1 MVTSPPEAPGR
12 THSSDPFAGWL
23 GLLQA
28 LSDAI
33 GSSGDALRGSW
44 VPDGRR
50 PVDRRSMAGMSGK
63 SPEPILR
70 GRDDE
75 VGRLASAL
83 DRAVAGRL
91 SVVMIEGEAGIG
103 KTRLLAHA
111 LQVARDRDCQV
122 AAAKAEEMEHN
133 RPFGVIAAAL
143 GCARGAVDGR
153 RALIG
158 DLISAHDGRDGAGLT
173 VSSDPGLQFRV
184 VDALCDLVESL
195 ALDRPLVLGLD
206 DLQWADPSSLVT
218 LGALARTGLG
228 LPVALIGCSRPFPRS
243 PAMLRLLESLEHV
256 ELQRLDLRQ
265 LDDRNVRDVVTEL
278 VGATPGP
285 GLLAVVAGAAGNP
298 LFVTELLTAIS
309 QEGSLSMTDGHA
321 EVNGSALP
329 PSLHLTILGRLRS
342 LPEEAIQVLRAGSL
356 LGSMFSITELA
367 TILARPVSDLMPAV
381 EAVIASGVLDEQ
393 EVLLRFRHDLIRE
406 AVYADMPSSLR
417 LALHRE
423 AAARL
428 AGVGSP
434 TTRVADQFARGATRG
449 DPEAIN
455 WLTRAARETGS
466 TSPETT
472 AELLQQAVRLMETT
486 DPRRDLL
493 VVERADSLMLAGR
506 VTEAVTTC
514 ESLVTRGHCLEADAP
529 ARLRLGAALMVN
541 GRPTEALR
549 ALDPVTR
556 SAGGTQE
563 MRALGLSEAS
573 FASLWLGDF
582 DGAEKAA
589 EQALSV
595 AGRYDNH
602 RAATGALATRS
613 VVACMRGQL
622 SEAITLSDEAVALA
636 DDSPGRVGH
645 AFPVFATRGWILM
658 ERDEH
663 IAARQAL
670 NTGRQICEELG
681 VRWPLA
687 TYQAYL
693 AVERF
698 VVGQWDDAVAEL
710 EAGIALAEET
720 GVTYAVKPSLSAQAM
735 IRLYR
740 NDLPGAGRAI
750 QAAEAV
756 ADRGSRLFD
765 YRVLLA
771 QAVLLEA
778 EGDTSQAYTAL
789 ADRWRLCRSVGMAID
804 YPAVG
809 PDLVRLARAA
819 GDMDL
824 AVEVAAAVDEV
835 AERNQV
841 PSITGAALRC
851 RGLLADDLD
860 AAVRAVDAYA
870 QGHRLLEE
878 ALTCEEGAGLAA
890 RRGDRDLARMLMEKA
905 GGLFDRLDASR
916 GVMRVDAALRT
927 LGVRRGRRGVR
938 RRPQQGWEG
947 LTPTESTVAHLVA
960 EGLSN
965 PQIGERLFVS
975 RRTVQTHV
983 AHIFTK
989 LDIVSRAQLAA
1000 LVTQQRSTSPGAP

>member
-1 MVTSPPEAPGR
+1 MSGVSGTSPAA
-12 THSSDPFAGWL
+12 T
-23 GLLQA
+23 
-28 LSDAI
+28 
-33 GSSGDALRGSW
+33 
-44 VPDGRR
+44 
-50 PVDRRSMAGMSGK
+50 
-63 SPEPILR
+63 LR

-75 VGRLASAL
+75 VDRLGAAL

-111 LQVARDRDCQV
+111 LGAARDRDCQV
-122 AAAKAEEMEHN
+122 GSAKAEEMEQS

-143 GCARGAVDGR
+143 GCVPGAEDGR
-153 RALIG
+153 RARIG
-158 DLISAHDGRDGAGLT
+158 GLISAHDGPDLAGPT

-195 ALDRPLVLGLD
+195 AIDRPLVLGLD

-218 LGALARTGLG
+218 LSALARTGLG
-228 LPVALIGCSRPFPRS
+228 LPVALIGCCRPFPRS
-243 PAMLRLLESLEHV
+243 PAMLRLMESLQHA
-256 ELQRLDLRQ
+256 ELQRIEVGQ
-265 LDDRNVRDVVTEL
+265 LADRDVRDVVTEL

-298 LFVTELLTAIS
+298 LFVTELLNAIR
-309 QEGSLSMTDGHA
+309 QDGSLRTTDGHA
-321 EVNGSALP
+321 EVNGSDLP

-367 TILARPVSDLMPAV
+367 TILDRSVSELMPAV

-393 EVLLRFRHDLIRE
+393 GVLLQFRHDLIRE

-423 AAARL
+423 AATRL

-449 DPEAIN
+449 DPEAID
-455 WLTRAARETGS
+455 WLTRAAREAES

-472 AELLQQAVRLMETT
+472 AELLQRAVRLMEPS
-486 DPRRDLL
+486 DPRRDVL
-493 VVERADSLMLAGR
+493 VVERADTLMLAGR
-506 VTEAVTTC
+506 VTEAVASC
-514 ESLVTRGHCLEADAP
+514 ESLLARGHRREADAP

-541 GRPTEALR
+541 GRPAEALR

-556 SAGGTQE
+556 SEIGTEEIQ
-563 MRALGLSEAS
+563 ALGLSEAS

-582 DGAEKAA
+582 DEAERAA
-589 EQALSV
+589 ELALSV
-595 AGRYDNH
+595 AGRCGNH
-602 RAATGALATRS
+602 RASTGAMATRS
-613 VVACMRGQL
+613 VVACMRGHL
-622 SEAITLSDEAVALA
+622 SEAIKLSDEAVALA
-636 DDSPGRVGH
+636 DDSPARVGH
-645 AFPVFATRGWILM
+645 AFPVYATRGWIQM

-663 IAARQAL
+663 EAARRAL
-670 NTGRQICEELG
+670 STGRQICEELG

-740 NDLPGAGRAI
+740 NDLPGARRAVE
-750 QAAEAV
+750 AAEAV

-771 QAVLLEA
+771 QALLLEA
-778 EGDTSQAYTAL
+778 DGGTSQAYTAL

-835 AERNQV
+835 AARNQV

-878 ALTCEEGAGLAA
+878 AQTCEEAAGLAA
-890 RRGDRDLARMLMEKA
+890 RRQDKDLARTLMEKA
-905 GGLFDRLDASR
+905 GGIFNRLDASR
-916 GVMRVDAALRT
+916 GVMRVDSALRA
-927 LGVRRGRRGVR
+927 LGVRRGRHGVR
-938 RRPQQGWEG
+938 QRPQQGWDS
-947 LTPTESTVAHLVA
+947 LTPTEGTVAHLVA

-965 PQIGERLFVS
+965 PQIAERLFVS

-989 LDIVSRAQLAA
+989 LDIASRAQLAA
-1000 LVTQQRSTSPGAP
+1000 IVTEHRATRLAT

>member
-1 MVTSPPEAPGR
+1 
-12 THSSDPFAGWL
+12 
-23 GLLQA
+23 
-28 LSDAI
+28 
-33 GSSGDALRGSW
+33 
-44 VPDGRR
+44 
-50 PVDRRSMAGMSGK
+50 MAGMSGT
-63 SPEPILR
+63 SPEPTLR

-75 VGRLASAL
+75 VGRLGSAL
-83 DRAVAGRL
+83 DGAVAGRL

-111 LQVARDRDCQV
+111 LQAARDRDFQV
-122 AAAKAEEMEHN
+122 ASAKAEEMEQN
-133 RPFGVIAAAL
+133 RPFGVMAAAL
-143 GCARGAVDGR
+143 GCARGAADPR
-153 RALIG
+153 RAVIG
-158 DLISAHDGRDGAGLT
+158 DLISAHDSRDRPGLT

-243 PAMLRLLESLEHV
+243 PAMLRLLESLERA
-256 ELQRLDLRQ
+256 ELQRLMPGQ
-265 LDDRNVRDVVTEL
+265 LDDRDVRDVVTEL

-298 LFVTELLTAIS
+298 LFVTELLRAIR
-309 QEGSLSMTDGHA
+309 QEGSLRTTDGHA
-321 EVNGSALP
+321 ELNGSALP
-329 PSLHLTILGRLRS
+329 PSLHLTILGRLSS

-356 LGSMFSITELA
+356 LGSTFSITELA
-367 TILARPVSDLMPAV
+367 TILARSASELTPAV
-381 EAVIASGVLDEQ
+381 EAVIASGVLDEHD
-393 EVLLRFRHDLIRE
+393 VLLRFRHDLIRE

-423 AAARL
+423 AAVRL
-428 AGVGSP
+428 AGGGSP
-434 TTRVADQFARGATRG
+434 ATRVADQFARGATRG
-449 DPEAIN
+449 DPEAID
-455 WLTRAARETGS
+455 WLTRAAREAES

-472 AELLQQAVRLMETT
+472 AELLERAVELMEAT

-506 VTEAVTTC
+506 VTDAVTTC
-514 ESLVTRGHCLEADAP
+514 QSLVTRGHQLEADAP

-541 GRPTEALR
+541 GRPAEALR
-549 ALDPVTR
+549 ALDAVTR
-556 SAGGTQE
+556 SAAGSQE
-563 MRALGLSEAS
+563 MQALGLAEAS

-589 EQALSV
+589 ELAQSMAV
-595 AGRYDNH
+595 GCGNH

-622 SEAITLSDEAVALA
+622 SEAIKLSDEAVALA
-636 DDSPGRVGH
+636 NDSPGRVGH
-645 AFPVFATRGWILM
+645 AFPVHATRGWILM

-663 IAARQAL
+663 AAAGQAL
-670 NTGRQICEELG
+670 NTGRQLCEELG

-698 VVGQWDDAVAEL
+698 VVGEWDDAVAEL
-710 EAGIALAEET
+710 EAGMALAEET

-740 NDLPGAGRAI
+740 NDLPGARRAV
-750 QAAEAV
+750 QDAEAV

-765 YRVLLA
+765 FRVLLA
-771 QAVLLEA
+771 RALLLEA
-778 EGDTSQAYTAL
+778 EGDARQAYTAL

-819 GDMDL
+819 GDLDL
-824 AVEVAAAVDEV
+824 AAEVTAAVDEV
-835 AERNQV
+835 AERNEV

-851 RGLLADDLD
+851 RGLVADDLD
-860 AAVRAVDAYA
+860 AAVGAVDAYA
-870 QGHRLLEE
+870 QGHRVLEE
-878 ALTCEEGAGLAA
+878 ALTCEEAAGLVA
-890 RRGDRDLARMLMEKA
+890 RRGDGDQARALMERA
-905 GGLFDRLDASR
+905 GGLFERLDASR

-938 RRPQQGWEG
+938 QRPQQGWES
-947 LTPTESTVAHLVA
+947 LTPTEGTVAHLVA

-965 PQIGERLFVS
+965 PQIAERLFVS

-989 LDIVSRAQLAA
+989 LDIASRTQLAA
-1000 LVTQQRSTSPGAP
+1000 LVTDHRATRVGTS